1 MDQSR
6 GDMLPLT
13 QKDLAYLHD
22 QMSWELLA
30 TKKAYQYAHQTME
43 PECAKLMHQIGEKH
57 QRNLERLLGHLQ
69 QHVDQLIQANLGAA
83 QQEVAQAGGQMNQAG
98 GQMNQASGQ
107 SMQAN
112 IPLGQIGQEMQSH
125 QGGYI

>member
-13 QKDLAYLHD
+13 QKDLAYLKD

-30 TKKAYQYAHQTME
+30 TKKAFQYAHQTME
-43 PECAKLMHQIGEKH
+43 PECQKLMHQIGEKH
-57 QRNLERLLGHLQ
+57 QRNLERLLSHLQ

-83 QQEVAQAGGQMNQAG
+83 AQQEQAQMDT
-98 GQMNQASGQ
+98 
-107 SMQAN
+107 QAN
-112 IPLGQIGQEMQSH
+112 IPLGQIGQEIQSH